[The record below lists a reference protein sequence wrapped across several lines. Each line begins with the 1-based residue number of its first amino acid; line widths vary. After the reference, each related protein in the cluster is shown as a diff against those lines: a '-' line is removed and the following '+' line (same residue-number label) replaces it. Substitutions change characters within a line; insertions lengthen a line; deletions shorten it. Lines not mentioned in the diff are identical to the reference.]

1 MRTLYFGPVIKDT
14 FCVNSPMQFSNIN
27 VVCIMR
33 EVSAVAP
40 KVHSSEQ
47 PTLVD
52 VHSLGP
58 L

>member
-47 PTLVD
+47 PTKITM
-52 VHSLGP
+52 G
-58 L
+58 